1 MSSGSSG
8 RRWRASASSSWRTP
22 GAGRI
27 QLYEI
32 YEDAAAF
39 EFHTTTPHYKAFAAA
54 ADGMIEAR
62 LVKKLAFVDAALN
75 LQAER
80 KTAAAT

>member
-1 MSSGSSG
+1 MLESSDE
-8 RRWRASASSSWRTP
+8 P
-22 GAGRI
+22 GRI